1 MVVAGGPVQI
11 KVASEALTSSKV
23 ETQTTIK
30 LMDEQGEKIKTFM
43 DSLTK
48 SLKGLK
54 EADDKRDEEIR
65 TIKKDIENVKT
76 LIPKMI
82 EKSKETNNLVLRDL
96 QDEIKSLK
104 SLVLNRM
111 SLNNQIIGSPS
122 PASSIV
128 GENKPN
134 EVKRT
139 INEIDSSLSSRF
151 PFLGQNPS
159 IPAWQVSG
167 ASSNTEEKEKKK
179 KKKRKRKCYK

>member
-1 MVVAGGPVQI
+1 M
-11 KVASEALTSSKV
+11 
-23 ETQTTIK
+23 
-30 LMDEQGEKIKTFM
+30 F
-43 DSLTK
+43 
-48 SLKGLK
+48 
-54 EADDKRDEEIR
+54 
-65 TIKKDIENVKT
+65 
-76 LIPKMI
+76 

-179 KKKRKRKCYK
+179 KKKKIKKKKKKKISQKILSIILRIFFYFIYSLIYLTNYFNYFFKIIFKYFFYI

>member
-11 KVASEALTSSKV
+11 KIASEALTSSKV

-76 LIPKMI
+76 LIPK
-82 EKSKETNNLVLRDL
+82 V
-96 QDEIKSLK
+96 
-104 SLVLNRM
+104 
-111 SLNNQIIGSPS
+111 II
-122 PASSIV
+122 IM
-128 GENKPN
+128 K
-134 EVKRT
+134 
-139 INEIDSSLSSRF
+139 
-151 PFLGQNPS
+151 
-159 IPAWQVSG
+159 
-167 ASSNTEEKEKKK
+167 
-179 KKKRKRKCYK
+179 

>member
-11 KVASEALTSSKV
+11 KIASEALTSSKV

-76 LIPKMI
+76 LIPKMF

-111 SLNNQIIGSPS
+111 
-122 PASSIV
+122 
-128 GENKPN
+128 
-134 EVKRT
+134 T

>member
-1 MVVAGGPVQI
+1 M
-11 KVASEALTSSKV
+11 
-23 ETQTTIK
+23 
-30 LMDEQGEKIKTFM
+30 F
-43 DSLTK
+43 
-48 SLKGLK
+48 
-54 EADDKRDEEIR
+54 
-65 TIKKDIENVKT
+65 
-76 LIPKMI
+76 

-179 KKKRKRKCYK
+179 KKKKRKINCYK